1 MAEKKKTQNEIVPAK
16 ENEEIVLAL
25 PEKERAAENA
35 VLWKIFDWKNP
46 LNK

>member
-1 MAEKKKTQNEIVPAK
+1 MAEKKKTQNDIVSVK

-25 PEKERAAENA
+25 PEKERAAKTRF
-35 VLWKIFDWKNP
+35 LWKIFDWKNP